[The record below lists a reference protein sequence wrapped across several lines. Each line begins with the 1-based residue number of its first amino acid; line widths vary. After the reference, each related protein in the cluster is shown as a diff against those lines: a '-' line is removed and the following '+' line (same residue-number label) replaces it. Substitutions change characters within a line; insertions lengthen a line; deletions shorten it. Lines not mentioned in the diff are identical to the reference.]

1 MEVLDD
7 SSVVTTGSLVVT
19 SGGICVVDFSLNV
32 DVVSVELVVAPPVDT
47 LVEPSVEVR
56 DVSSV
61 VTTGSLVVTSGGV

>member
-1 MEVLDD
+1 M
-7 SSVVTTGSLVVT
+7 VT